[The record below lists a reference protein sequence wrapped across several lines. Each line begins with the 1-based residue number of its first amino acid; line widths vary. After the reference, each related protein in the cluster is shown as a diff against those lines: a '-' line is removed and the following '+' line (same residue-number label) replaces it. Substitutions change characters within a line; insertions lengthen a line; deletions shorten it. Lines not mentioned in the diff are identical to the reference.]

1 MFFSNTSAINTEQQK
16 PPNELELPIEW
27 LIIRNTELEKSNYL
41 LINEIAELRRLE
53 MIRKSQTDLV
63 KGEKNV

>member
-1 MFFSNTSAINTEQQK
+1 MFFSNTSAINTEQKK
-16 PPNELELPIEW
+16 PLNEPGLPIEW
-27 LIIRNTELEKSNYL
+27 LIIRNRELEKSNYL